1 MPYVSVKSSILNEFC
16 FKLILPR
23 HIVNIYDS
31 FEYVQLVCKTVTK
44 VVFVSRIKPSLPQ
57 AFVTEYNGFLVHHT
71 QEKRVLL
78 LSKNKSK

>member
-57 AFVTEYNGFLVHHT
+57 AFVTEYNGFMILVHHT
-71 QEKRVLL
+71 QEK
-78 LSKNKSK
+78 KSIIAFKE